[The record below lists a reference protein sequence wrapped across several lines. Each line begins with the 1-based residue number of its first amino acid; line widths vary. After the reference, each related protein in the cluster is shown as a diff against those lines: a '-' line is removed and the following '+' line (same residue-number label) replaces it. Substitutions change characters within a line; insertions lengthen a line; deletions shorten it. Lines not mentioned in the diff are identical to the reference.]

1 MDTSPVSEHTFE
13 HKVPPVSPT
22 EIWVT
27 EQHTQILSPDSCSET
42 HYEGVSSKLY
52 NWSGGREAQ
61 KAQGRIECSRKTT
74 CQGLW
79 ESQRSN
85 TPLRAR
91 IFQPAAER
99 AHSSDSRW
107 GKKCFIVCLMNLLI
121 MNSIP
126 WLPVDR
132 DSGAARRRLS
142 ASQGYGLSFI
152 SLLSVRLISRDNK
165 GANPPWQQEIIWTT
179 ETHLCVDCFP
189 RLRHQHRNQGSEV
202 PQEQIGVPEPTC
214 GGLVKDL
221 FVFHLRTE
229 LEMKT
234 FTLVSPSLWLDGLKC
249 VTA

>member
-1 MDTSPVSEHTFE
+1 MFSTSGDFACVWTHGATCKPVSGTL
-13 HKVPPVSPT
+13 KSPT

-27 EQHTQILSPDSCSET
+27 EQRIRILSSDSCSET

-52 NWSGGREAQ
+52 NWARGREAQ
-61 KAQGRIECSRKTT
+61 KARGRIECSGKTT

-79 ESQRSN
+79 GSQRSN

-99 AHSSDSRW
+99 ARSSDSRW
-107 GKKCFIVCLMNLLI
+107 SKKCFIVCLMNLLI

-152 SLLSVRLISRDNK
+152 SLPSVRLISRDNK
-165 GANPPWQQEIIWTT
+165 GTNPPWRREIIFVWTVSCA
-179 ETHLCVDCFP
+179 CVISTAIRTPKCLTNKLASQSQ
-189 RLRHQHRNQGSEV
+189 RA
-202 PQEQIGVPEPTC
+202 
-214 GGLVKDL
+214 LV
-221 FVFHLRTE
+221 
-229 LEMKT
+229 
-234 FTLVSPSLWLDGLKC
+234 
-249 VTA
+249 